1 MINTIKRSFSRWWY
15 KGRNYYRGESQ
26 HGESQHG
33 ESQLINNE
41 VGVFENIPDIPNEIV
56 QFTDLTTIE
65 GLNQTGLYMNYR
77 LCEFC
82 FQFIHR
88 ELYLLHIMV
97 CFKWCFDSIINGFWD
112 IRNYISYLPVIER
125 EECPI
130 CFDVIHEYVC
140 ELDCGHGFCT
150 KCIESWIINEL
161 QRTSQRE
168 SFVNPQCPV
177 CRRSIC

>member
-1 MINTIKRSFSRWWY
+1 
-15 KGRNYYRGESQ
+15 
-26 HGESQHG
+26 
-33 ESQLINNE
+33 
-41 VGVFENIPDIPNEIV
+41 
-56 QFTDLTTIE
+56 
-65 GLNQTGLYMNYR
+65 
-77 LCEFC
+77 
-82 FQFIHR
+82 
-88 ELYLLHIMV
+88 MV
-97 CFKWCFDSIINGFWD
+97 CFKWCFDSRINNFWD

-168 SFVNPQCPV
+168 SLVKPQCPI
-177 CRRSIC
+177 CRRDIC